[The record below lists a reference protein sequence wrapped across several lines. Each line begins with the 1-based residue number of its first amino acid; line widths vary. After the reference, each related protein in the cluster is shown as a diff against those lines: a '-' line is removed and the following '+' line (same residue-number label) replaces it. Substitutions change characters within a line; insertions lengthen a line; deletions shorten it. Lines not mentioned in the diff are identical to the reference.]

1 MAITTTLN
9 KTKILELLS
18 QNKLKELFTQH
29 LGWNNFNQ
37 TMPVQVEGITY
48 TLNGIVEKEGFAI
61 YELINSSSEPIK
73 YALRK
78 KISNKLAKIQLE
90 HLIVFTE
97 KNEQVW
103 QWIKRATKNSPAV
116 TRSEIYN
123 PATQSGEKL
132 YQKLEKLFF
141 GWDDYTITD
150 VTQRINDSLNKD
162 KVTKKFYEE
171 FRKNKDSFTKFI
183 EGMTETVDK
192 EWYSSLMLNRLMFIY
207 FIQKKG
213 FLNNDLNYMRNKL
226 NEIQEKKGNDK
237 FYSFYRKFLL
247 VLFHEGFARELD
259 KRSVETM
266 QIIGKIPYLNGG
278 LFDVH
283 ELERKY
289 SDIKIPDSAFEKIFD
304 FFDKYDWHLDDRPV
318 SDDKQINPDVI
329 GHIFEKYINQK
340 QMGAY
345 YTKEDITE
353 YISKNTIIPFL
364 FEEAKKKCEVAF
376 KENSYIWR
384 MLKDNPD
391 KYIYDAVRKG
401 CEKPLPE
408 YIEKG
413 IKDVS
418 QRTEW
423 NTPTLE
429 EYALPTEIWRET
441 VERRNRYFEV
451 KSKLENGEINSIN
464 DFITYNLDIR
474 QFVEDIIT
482 NAESP
487 DVVKAFYYTIAGHIG
502 EKSNEKE
509 IPAISILD
517 PTCGSGAFLFAG
529 LNILE
534 PLYDACID
542 KMYDFKHEKPDSYKE
557 FDSILADIEK
567 HPNREYFIYKSIIL
581 NNLYGV
587 DIMKEATEIA
597 KLRLFLKLA
606 SCAEVDYKKENFG
619 LEALPDIDFN
629 IRAGNSLVGFA
640 NYDEVKYAVEHNNL
654 TGQMNLLS
662 GNTMDIIDEK
672 AQKVA
677 LAYRRFKDTQ
687 LLSGTHD
694 ELVTA
699 KKDLQQRLDDLNSE
713 LNIYMAKKYVVDT
726 EKENAYKQWLSTHE
740 PFNWFVE
747 FYDVIH
753 NRSGFDV
760 IIGNPP
766 YVEYN
771 DKIKK
776 LYTIKNYSTEECGN
790 LHAFVTEKAYKV
802 GKSTGTIS
810 LIVPMAIVTTKRMN
824 EVRNIICN
832 SSSYCYFINLA
843 GDWHPGR
850 LFDGVRSQ
858 FCIFVSRQRF
868 NNNIPRKFYSTNYI
882 RWNNEERNALF
893 STKILFC
900 NNELSNNIDTYP
912 KFGSSMEQKISKK
925 IANQNSSLSSLFISG
940 TGKFSY
946 RNAGIAYYQIA
957 INFEQ
962 EFIINGKKDKSSTL
976 KQVICE
982 NQKIANTLV
991 CILNSNLFSWYYFC
1005 YSDCYHLTI
1014 SDLNRFRFLI
1024 NNKDDYSYICEELMK
1039 SINENSILKITNYK
1053 TKGQIKYQEFYPRK
1067 SKLIIDKIDKVLA
1080 KHYGFTDEE
1089 LDYIINYDIK
1099 YRMGDSLNGD
1109 KDEE

>member
-226 NEIQEKKGNDK
+226 NEIQDKKGNDK
-237 FYSFYRKFLL
+237 FYSFYREFLL

-259 KRSVETM
+259 KRSVEAM

-654 TGQMNLLS
+654 AGQMNLLS

-713 LNIYMAKKYVVDT
+713 LNIYMAKKYGIDT
-726 EKENAYKQWLSTHE
+726 ENENAYKQWLSTHE

-753 NRSGFDV
+753 NRGGFDV

-766 YVEYN
+766 YVEYSKVKN
-771 DKIKK
+771 T
-776 LYTIKNYSTEECGN
+776 YTVKNYQTEECNN
-790 LHAFVTEKAYKV
+790 LYALCYERVFN
-802 GKSTGTIS
+802 IS
-810 LIVPMAIVTTKRMN
+810 HSKTCTSMVLPNSSISATKMTPLQ
-824 EVRNIICN
+824 NIILSKGSAYISN
-832 SSSYCYFINLA
+832 FA
-843 GDWHPGR
+843 WRPAK
-850 LFDGVRSQ
+850 LFDGANMLIAIIITIPSNKKIYTTKYYRWYREFRDVL
-858 FCIFVSRQRF
+858 FDNIAFHNVSE
-868 NNNIPRKFYSTNYI
+868 NLLIEGSIPKLSSCKVNNICNKLLENTKAISGYFLPTSDYCFYYFRAVLYWFKVLDTIPIYI
-882 RWNNEERNALF
+882 IDGQNRQTGEMKPVYTSKDNRYIIIAF
-893 STKILFC
+893 
-900 NNELSNNIDTYP
+900 LS
-912 KFGSSMEQKISKK
+912 
-925 IANQNSSLSSLFISG
+925 SSLYFLYYVLYSSCQVVNSRD
-940 TGKFSY
+940 FSI
-946 RNAGIAYYQIA
+946 RFDIDKLSQTDREKLITLGQTLQQDYQR
-957 INFEQ
+957 
-962 EFIINGKKDKSSTL
+962 
-976 KQVICE
+976 
-982 NQKIANTLV
+982 
-991 CILNSNLFSWYYFC
+991 NSNIAQRHYSARGNNFVMEKQYF
-1005 YSDCYHLTI
+1005 
-1014 SDLNRFRFLI
+1014 
-1024 NNKDDYSYICEELMK
+1024 YIK
-1039 SINENSILKITNYK
+1039 
-1053 TKGQIKYQEFYPRK
+1053 R
-1067 SKLIIDKIDKVLA
+1067 SKLIIDEIDKVLA
-1080 KHYGFTDEE
+1080 KHYSFTNDEF
-1089 LDYIINYDIK
+1089 DYITNYDIK
-1099 YRMGDSLNGD
+1099 YRVGDSLNGD
-1109 KDEE
+1109 EDEE

>member
-1 MAITTTLN
+1 MATTITLD
-9 KTKILELLS
+9 KGRILELLS

-37 TMPVQVEGITY
+37 TMPVQVEGTTY

-61 YELINSSSEPIK
+61 YELINRGLEPIK
-73 YALRK
+73 YDLRK
-78 KISNKLAKIQLE
+78 KISNKLAKTQLE

-97 KNEQVW
+97 RNEQVW

-123 PATQSGEKL
+123 PAKQSGEKL

-141 GWDDYTITD
+141 GWEDYTITD

-171 FRKNKDSFTKFI
+171 FKKNKDNFSKFI
-183 EGMTETVDK
+183 EGMKETVDK

-213 FLNNDLNYMRNKL
+213 FLNNDLNYMRTKL

-259 KRSVETM
+259 KRSAETM

-289 SDIKIPDSAFEKIFD
+289 PDITIPDSAFEKIFD

-353 YISKNTIIPFL
+353 YISKNTIIPYL

-376 KENSYIWR
+376 KENSYIWQ

-391 KYIYDAVRKG
+391 KYIYEAVKKG
-401 CEKPLPE
+401 CDKDLPD
-408 YIEKG
+408 YISKG
-413 IKDVS
+413 IDNVS
-418 QRTEW
+418 QREEW

-482 NAESP
+482 NAESS
-487 DVVKAFYYTIAGHIG
+487 DVIKAFYYTIAGHIG
-502 EKSNEKE
+502 EKSNEKD
-509 IPAISILD
+509 IPAMSILD

-557 FDSILADIEK
+557 FDSILEDIEK

-581 NNLYGV
+581 NNLCGV

-606 SCAEVDYKKENFG
+606 SCAEVDYRKDNFG

-640 NYDEVKYAVEHNNL
+640 NYDEVKFAVEHNNL
-654 TGQMNLLS
+654 SGQMNLLS
-662 GNTMDIIDEK
+662 GNTMDIVDEN
-672 AQKVA
+672 AQKVS
-677 LAYRRFKDTQ
+677 LAYKRFKNTQ
-687 LLSGTHD
+687 IVCGTHE
-694 ELVTA
+694 ELISA
-699 KKDLQQRLDDLNSE
+699 KKDLQQRLDDLNTE
-713 LNIYMAKKYVVDT
+713 LNQYMAKKYGVDT
-726 EKENAYKQWLSTHE
+726 DKEEAYNKWLSTHE

-753 NRSGFDV
+753 NRGGFDV

-766 YVEYN
+766 YVIYSKK
-771 DKIKK
+771 DKVTKK
-776 LYTIKNYSTEECGN
+776 SISDIYKLINYSTMESDN
-790 LHAFVTEKAYKV
+790 LYVFTMER
-802 GKSTGTIS
+802 S
-810 LIVPMAIVTTKRMN
+810 LRLLNQNKRFGMIVPLSLLCANNMDSI
-824 EVRNIICN
+824 RNLLSDSLN
-832 SSSYCYFINLA
+832 TYYSSYEIRPA
-843 GDWHPGR
+843 K
-850 LFDGVRSQ
+850 LFDGVDQRLT
-858 FCIFVSRQRF
+858 IFIS
-868 NNNIPRKFYSTNYI
+868 YSSNDSKIY
-882 RWNNEERNALF
+882 
-893 STKILFC
+893 STKINRWASEHRENLFKLLKYTDTVNDNRIWRFDNSLDSNIYYKLRKHSPIRKYLAPSKYYLHYRSAGLRYWIIFL
-900 NNELSNNIDTYP
+900 NNGFGTDSASNKYKT
-912 KFGSSMEQKISKK
+912 
-925 IANQNSSLSSLFISG
+925 FISEKVA
-940 TGKFSY
+940 KFFM
-946 RNAGIAYYQIA
+946 A
-957 INFEQ
+957 
-962 EFIINGKKDKSSTL
+962 
-976 KQVICE
+976 V
-982 NQKIANTLV
+982 
-991 CILNSNLFSWYYFC
+991 LNSNIYWWF
-1005 YSDCYHLTI
+1005 YSVNFDMFNLTDSNI
-1014 SDLNRFRFLI
+1014 FDFMCNYDESLDLTQLASALEDDLN
-1024 NNKDDYSYICEELMK
+1024 NNKQRLVTNKK
-1039 SINENSILKITNYK
+1039 SGDINESYAFQKK
-1053 TKGQIKYQEFYPRK
+1053 K
-1067 SKLIIDKIDKVLA
+1067 SKPIIDEIDKVLA

-1099 YRMGDSLNGD
+1099 YRMGDALNGGE
-1109 KDEE
+1109 DEE

>member
-1 MAITTTLN
+1 MATTTTLN

-78 KISNKLAKIQLE
+78 KISDKLAKIQLE

-226 NEIQEKKGNDK
+226 NEIQDKKGNDK
-237 FYSFYRKFLL
+237 FYSFYREFLL

-542 KMYDFKHEKPDSYKE
+542 KMYDFKHEKPDAYKE

-567 HPNREYFIYKSIIL
+567 HANREYFIYNSIIL

-640 NYDEVKYAVEHNNL
+640 NYDEVKDAVNFSDL
-654 TGQMNLLS
+654 TGQRSLIFDDPMPK
-662 GNTMDIIDEK
+662 IDEK

-677 LAYRRFKDTQ
+677 LAHRRFKDTQ

-699 KKDLQQRLDDLNSE
+699 KKDLQQRLDELNSE

-726 EKENAYKQWLSTHE
+726 EKEDDYKQWLSTHE

-753 NRSGFDV
+753 NRGGFDV

-766 YVEYN
+766 YVEYS
-771 DKIKK
+771 KVKEM
-776 LYTIKNYSTEECGN
+776 YTILDYKTSDCGN
-790 LHAFVTEKAYKV
+790 LYAFVLEKSLKINNVNSY
-802 GKSTGTIS
+802 TS
-810 LIVPMAIVTTKRMN
+810 LILPLSLLSTPRMKKATELIKQYGIYSSFYSGDSN
-824 EVRNIICN
+824 PSTLFSGVKCQLSIIILSKN
-832 SSSYCYFINLA
+832 FKKS
-843 GDWHPGR
+843 
-850 LFDGVRSQ
+850 
-858 FCIFVSRQRF
+858 
-868 NNNIPRKFYSTNYI
+868 YSTNYV
-882 RWNNEERNALF
+882 RWFEDYRSVLF
-893 STKILFC
+893 
-900 NNELSNNIDTYP
+900 NNIRYT
-912 KFGSSMEQKISKK
+912 
-925 IANQNSSLSSLFISG
+925 SSLWTTEYFKIGRNIEASIMQKMLTDKKNLLSYFIQNG
-940 TGKFSY
+940 EHKFYY
-946 RNAGIAYYQIA
+946 RNASGSYYRMFYTKPPQI
-957 INFEQ
+957 
-962 EFIINGKKDKSSTL
+962 IINGKINTSSTL
-976 KQVICE
+976 KQVYCCVDENLIVAIC
-982 NQKIANTLV
+982 
-991 CILNSNLFSWYYFC
+991 SSSLFHWYWT
-1005 YSDCYHLTI
+1005 TI
-1014 SDLNRFRFLI
+1014 SDNYHITKKEFSNFYFDYNAKEELNYHLQKL
-1024 NNKDDYSYICEELMK
+1024 NKQLMDDYKKNSTYREEIQTNINQLRKVEIYYPRLSK
-1039 SINENSILKITNYK
+1039 SIIDE
-1053 TKGQIKYQEFYPRK
+1053 
-1067 SKLIIDKIDKVLA
+1067 IDKILA
-1080 KHYGFTDEE
+1080 KHYGFSDEE

>member
-1 MAITTTLN
+1 MATTVTLN
-9 KTKILELLS
+9 KNRILELLS

-37 TMPVQVEGITY
+37 TMPVQVEGTIY
-48 TLNGIVEKEGFAI
+48 TLNGVVEKEGFAI
-61 YELINSSSEPIK
+61 YEYINDSTEPIK
-73 YALRK
+73 YDLRK
-78 KISNKLAKIQLE
+78 KISNKLAKTQLE

-103 QWIKRATKNSPAV
+103 QWIKRATKNSLAV

-141 GWDDYTITD
+141 GWEDYTITD

-171 FRKNKDSFTKFI
+171 FKKNKDNFSKFI
-183 EGMTETVDK
+183 EGIKETVDK

-226 NEIQEKKGNDK
+226 NEIQEKRGDNK
-237 FYSFYRKFLL
+237 FYSFYREFLL
-247 VLFHEGFARELD
+247 VLFHEGFARELN
-259 KRSVETM
+259 KRSVQTV

-289 SDIKIPDSAFEKIFD
+289 PEITIPDSAFEKIFD

-353 YISKNTIIPFL
+353 YISKNTIIPYL

-376 KENSYIWR
+376 KENSYIWQ

-391 KYIYDAVRKG
+391 KYIYEAVKKG
-401 CEKPLPE
+401 CDKDLPD
-408 YIEKG
+408 YISKG
-413 IKDVS
+413 IDNVS
-418 QRTEW
+418 QREEW

-429 EYALPTEIWRET
+429 EFALPTEIWRET

-451 KSKLENGEINSIN
+451 KSKLENGGISSIN

-474 QFVEDIIT
+474 QFVEDIIA
-482 NAESP
+482 NAESS

-502 EKSNEKE
+502 EKSNEKD
-509 IPAISILD
+509 IPAMSILD

-557 FDSILADIEK
+557 FDSILEDIEK

-606 SCAEVDYKKENFG
+606 SCAEVDYRKENFG

-640 NYDEVKYAVEHNNL
+640 NYEEIKFAVEHNSL
-654 TGQMNLLS
+654 SGQMNLLS
-662 GNTMDIIDEK
+662 GNTMGIIDEN
-672 AQKVA
+672 AQKVS
-677 LAYRRFKDTQ
+677 LAYKRFKNTQ
-687 LLSGTHD
+687 IISGSHD
-694 ELVTA
+694 EILSA
-699 KKDLQQRLDDLNSE
+699 KKDLQQRLDDLNTE
-713 LNIYMAKKYVVDT
+713 LNQYMAKKYGIDT
-726 EKENAYKQWLSTHE
+726 DKEEQYNQWLSTHE

-753 NRSGFDV
+753 NRGGFDV

-766 YVEYN
+766 YVEYTKVKN
-771 DKIKK
+771 T
-776 LYTIKNYSTEECGN
+776 YTVKNYQTEECAN
-790 LHAFVTEKAYKV
+790 LYPFCIEQSIKLLHRNALIGMIIPISAFANQSMVTFQNYIKQYNKIWLSNFHQRPA
-802 GKSTGTIS
+802 
-810 LIVPMAIVTTKRMN
+810 A
-824 EVRNIICN
+824 
-832 SSSYCYFINLA
+832 
-843 GDWHPGR
+843 
-850 LFDGVRSQ
+850 LFDGVLQRLS
-858 FCIFVSRQRF
+858 IFITYNNKDSGQKTYTTGITRWYSEYRESLFTNMKYCCF
-868 NNNIPRKFYSTNYI
+868 NQNIQPHYI
-882 RWNNEERNALF
+882 
-893 STKILFC
+893 KIETTIEK
-900 NNELSNNIDTYP
+900 ELSNKFYAHNQISNYIDRN
-912 KFGSSMEQKISKK
+912 KNNNHISYRT
-925 IANQNSSLSSLFISG
+925 AGGGYWVTFLNSLFETQSLSNKIKCFREQYNA
-940 TGKFSY
+940 KVFS
-946 RNAGIAYYQIA
+946 A
-957 INFEQ
+957 
-962 EFIINGKKDKSSTL
+962 
-976 KQVICE
+976 
-982 NQKIANTLV
+982 
-991 CILNSNLFSWYYFC
+991 ILNSNLFWWYYSTN
-1005 YSDCYHLTI
+1005 Y
-1014 SDLNRFRFLI
+1014 DLFNFKDYMIFSFRF
-1024 NNKDDYSYICEELMK
+1024 NYPNKDIEKELITL
-1039 SINENSILKITNYK
+1039 SDDLENNLLNNAIRYTINSKTRGANITINYNK
-1053 TKGQIKYQEFYPRK
+1053 PK
-1067 SKLIIDKIDKVLA
+1067 SKYIMDKIDTILA

-1099 YRMGDSLNGD
+1099 YRMGDSLNGGNN
-1109 KDEE
+1109 EE

>member
-1 MAITTTLN
+1 MATTVTLN
-9 KTKILELLS
+9 KNRILELLS

-37 TMPVQVEGITY
+37 TMPVQVEGTTY
-48 TLNGIVEKEGFAI
+48 TLNGIVQKEGFAI
-61 YELINSSSEPIK
+61 FECVNNSSEPIK
-73 YALRK
+73 YDLRK
-78 KISNKLAKIQLE
+78 KISNKLAKTQLE

-97 KNEQVW
+97 RHEQVW

-141 GWDDYTITD
+141 GWEDYTITD

-171 FRKNKDSFTKFI
+171 FKKNKDSFSKFI
-183 EGMTETVDK
+183 EGMKETVDK

-226 NEIQEKKGNDK
+226 NEIQEKRGDNK
-237 FYSFYRKFLL
+237 FYSFYREFLL

-259 KRSVETM
+259 KRSAQTM

-289 SDIKIPDSAFEKIFD
+289 PDITIPDSAFEKIFD

-353 YISKNTIIPFL
+353 YISKNTIIPYL

-376 KENSYIWR
+376 KENSYIWQ

-391 KYIYDAVRKG
+391 KYIYEAVKKG
-401 CEKPLPE
+401 CDKDLPD
-408 YIEKG
+408 YISKG
-413 IKDVS
+413 IDNVS
-418 QRTEW
+418 QREEW

-429 EYALPTEIWRET
+429 EFALPTEIWRET
-441 VERRNRYFEV
+441 VERRNRYLEV
-451 KSKLENGEINSIN
+451 KSKLENGEIKSIN

-482 NAESP
+482 NAESS

-502 EKSNEKE
+502 EKSNEKD
-509 IPAISILD
+509 IPAMSILD

-557 FDSILADIEK
+557 FDSILEDIEK

-606 SCAEVDYKKENFG
+606 SCAEVDYRKENFG

-640 NYDEVKYAVEHNNL
+640 NYEEVKNAVMFNNL
-654 TGQMNLLS
+654 TGQVNLLQ
-662 GNTMDIIDEK
+662 GNTMDIIDDN
-672 AQKVA
+672 AQKVS
-677 LAYRRFKDTQ
+677 LAYKRFKNTQ
-687 LLSGTHD
+687 IVSGTHE
-694 ELVTA
+694 ELISA
-699 KKDLQQRLDDLNSE
+699 KKDLQQRLDDLNTE
-713 LNIYMAKKYVVDT
+713 LNQYMAKKYGVDT
-726 EKENAYKQWLSTHE
+726 NNEEAYPKWLSTHE

-753 NRSGFDV
+753 NRGGFDV

-766 YVEYN
+766 YVN
-771 DKIKK
+771 TTKIDYK
-776 LYTIKNYSTEECGN
+776 LSSYEGIECGD
-790 LHAFVTEKAYKV
+790 LYGITLERCYKLFNNGRLGV
-802 GKSTGTIS
+802 
-810 LIVPMAIVTTKRMN
+810 IVPLSLNSTNSMLPIRDIIYN
-824 EVRNIICN
+824 NSNNIWN
-832 SSSYCYFINLA
+832 SYYSASDQPA
-843 GDWHPGR
+843 S
-850 LFDGVRSQ
+850 LFSGVRHRLLILLTDKQSSTTDKQ
-858 FCIFVSRQRF
+858 VYNTRF
-868 NNNIPRKFYSTNYI
+868 IKWFSA
-882 RWNNEERNALF
+882 EREQLF
-893 STKILFC
+893 TTKILYISSDKDDYRYAKISNSKDMSILNKM
-900 NNELSNNIDTYP
+900 NNTNSTLSKFMLPSGVELYYHNAPVHWHKVYNFIPNYMVGGQKSRSTHLKSIYVENKELSNVV
-912 KFGSSMEQKISKK
+912 IS
-925 IANQNSSLSSLFISG
+925 ILNSSLFYYYNWLYTNCRDLSVNAIKLFPVSLNNISQDNISA
-940 TGKFSY
+940 FSELTSKLMADY
-946 RNAGIAYYQIA
+946 
-957 INFEQ
+957 
-962 EFIINGKKDKSSTL
+962 K
-976 KQVICE
+976 
-982 NQKIANTLV
+982 
-991 CILNSNLFSWYYFC
+991 LNSTVYRRVANGV
-1005 YSDCYHLTI
+1005 
-1014 SDLNRFRFLI
+1014 
-1024 NNKDDYSYICEELMK
+1024 E
-1039 SINENSILKITNYK
+1039 
-1053 TKGQIKYQEFYPRK
+1053 TKFDSFYPYK
-1067 SKLIIDKIDKVLA
+1067 SKHIIDEIDNVLA

-1109 KDEE
+1109 DDE

>member
-1 MAITTTLN
+1 MATTTCLN

-103 QWIKRATKNSPAV
+103 QWIKRATKSSPAV

-226 NEIQEKKGNDK
+226 NEIQDKKGNDK
-237 FYSFYRKFLL
+237 FYSFYREFLL

-278 LFDVH
+278 LFDLH

-441 VERRNRYFEV
+441 VERRNRYFEA

-509 IPAISILD
+509 IPAMSILD

-542 KMYDFKHEKPDSYKE
+542 KMYDFKHEKPDLYKE

-694 ELVTA
+694 ELVKT
-699 KKDLQQRLDDLNSE
+699 KKYLQQRLDDLNSE
-713 LNIYMAKKYVVDT
+713 LNIYMAKKYGIDT
-726 EKENAYKQWLSTHE
+726 ENENAYKQWLSTHE

-753 NRSGFDV
+753 NRGGFDV

-776 LYTIKNYSTEECGN
+776 IYTIQGFKTEECGN
-790 LHAFVTEKAYKV
+790 LYAYCMEIACKLLNTNSNFGMIIPVSLGSTPRMEPLRKV
-802 GKSTGTIS
+802 IAATNG
-810 LIVPMAIVTTKRMN
+810 AI
-824 EVRNIICN
+824 
-832 SSSYCYFINLA
+832 Y
-843 GDWHPGR
+843 
-850 LFDGVRSQ
+850 
-858 FCIFVSRQRF
+858 
-868 NNNIPRKFYSTNYI
+868 YSNYAD
-882 RWNNEERNALF
+882 RPSCLF
-893 STKILFC
+893 SGVHQIL
-900 NNELSNNIDTYP
+900 SI
-912 KFGSSMEQKISKK
+912 
-925 IANQNSSLSSLFISG
+925 
-940 TGKFSY
+940 
-946 RNAGIAYYQIA
+946 
-957 INFEQ
+957 
-962 EFIINGKKDKSSTL
+962 
-976 KQVICE
+976 
-982 NQKIANTLV
+982 
-991 CILNSNLFSWYYFC
+991 CILNKNNSNTLFSSGFKHWVKNERGIVFKTLSYVSSSSCIQDGLWGKFGNETAIGIYSKIKNDKQNLMSYFRNKGK
-1005 YSDCYHLTI
+1005 LVTI
-1014 SDLNRFRFLI
+1014 SGGTGGYWLRAFDEAQSS
-1024 NNKDDYSYICEELMK
+1024 NKYKNKYVDDKRLQKCICGYFNSTIFYFVWRMFSNCRDFTDSSVKKIFIDFNEVLSCELVDK
-1039 SINENSILKITNYK
+1039 SIKHLIALKATNEIREGKMTYEQYRPSKV
-1053 TKGQIKYQEFYPRK
+1053 K
-1067 SKLIIDKIDKVLA
+1067 SELDEIDKVLA

>member
-1 MAITTTLN
+1 MTTTTTLN
-9 KTKILELLS
+9 KGRILELLS

-37 TMPVQVEGITY
+37 STPVQVDGTTY

-61 YELINSSSEPIK
+61 YELINRGSEPIK
-73 YALRK
+73 YDLRK
-78 KISNKLAKIQLE
+78 KISNKLAKTQLE

-97 KNEQVW
+97 RNEQVW

-141 GWDDYTITD
+141 GWEDYTITD
-150 VTQRINDSLNKD
+150 VTSRVNDTLNKD

-171 FRKNKDSFTKFI
+171 FKKNKDNFSNFI
-183 EGMTETVDK
+183 EGMQEKVDK

-213 FLNNDLNYMRNKL
+213 FLNNDLNYMRTKL
-226 NEIQEKKGNDK
+226 NEIQKKKGNDK
-237 FYSFYRKFLL
+237 FYSFYREFLL
-247 VLFHEGFARELD
+247 VLFHEGFAMELD
-259 KRSVETM
+259 KRSAETM

-289 SDIKIPDSAFEKIFD
+289 SDISIPDSAFEKIFD

-353 YISKNTIIPFL
+353 YISKNTIIPYL

-376 KENSYIWR
+376 KENSYIWQ
-384 MLKDNPD
+384 MLKDNPN
-391 KYIYDAVRKG
+391 KYIYIAVMKG
-401 CEKPLPE
+401 CDKDLPE
-408 YIEKG
+408 YIAKG
-413 IKDVS
+413 VNNVS
-418 QRTEW
+418 QRGEW

-451 KSKLENGEINSIN
+451 KYKLENGKINSIN

-482 NAESP
+482 NAESS

-502 EKSNEKE
+502 KKSNEKD
-509 IPAISILD
+509 IPSMSILD

-534 PLYDACID
+534 PLYDACIE
-542 KMYDFKHEKPDSYKE
+542 KMYDFKHEKPDLYKE
-557 FDSILADIEK
+557 FDSILEDIEK

-640 NYDEVKYAVEHNNL
+640 NYNEVEDVVKYSNVGEQRQCSLIFDDPMPKIN
-654 TGQMNLLS
+654 
-662 GNTMDIIDEK
+662 EK
-672 AQKVA
+672 AQIVA
-677 LAYRRFKDTQ
+677 LAYKRFKKTQ
-687 LLSGTHD
+687 IISGIHE
-694 ELVTA
+694 ELISA
-699 KKDLQQRLDDLNSE
+699 KKNLQQRLNDLNAE
-713 LNIYMAKKYVVDT
+713 LNQYMAKKYSIDT
-726 EKENAYKQWLSTHE
+726 DNEEEYYQWLSTHE

-753 NRSGFDV
+753 NRGGFDV

-766 YVEYN
+766 YVIYTKK
-771 DKIKK
+771 DKITKK
-776 LYTIKNYSTEECGN
+776 SISNTYKLINYSTIEADN
-790 LHAFVTEKAYKV
+790 LYVY
-802 GKSTGTIS
+802 TIERS
-810 LIVPMAIVTTKRMN
+810 LHLLNHKKRFGMIVPLSLQCANNMN
-824 EVRNIICN
+824 SIRDLLSDNLN
-832 SSSYCYFINLA
+832 TYYSSYEIRPA
-843 GDWHPGR
+843 K
-850 LFDGVRSQ
+850 LFDGVDQRLT
-858 FCIFVSRQRF
+858 IFISHSS
-868 NNNIPRKFYSTNYI
+868 NKSKIY
-882 RWNNEERNALF
+882 
-893 STKILFC
+893 STKIKRWVSEHRENLFKLLKYTETV
-900 NNELSNNIDTYP
+900 NNNNRVWRFDNPIDLDIYNKIQKHSQIRKYLAPSNHSLHYRSAGLRYWIIFLNNG
-912 KFGSSMEQKISKK
+912 FGTDSASNKYKT
-925 IANQNSSLSSLFISG
+925 FISEN
-940 TGKFSY
+940 TAKFFM
-946 RNAGIAYYQIA
+946 A
-957 INFEQ
+957 
-962 EFIINGKKDKSSTL
+962 
-976 KQVICE
+976 V
-982 NQKIANTLV
+982 
-991 CILNSNLFSWYYFC
+991 LNSNIYWWF
-1005 YSDCYHLTI
+1005 YSVNFDMFNLTDSNI
-1014 SDLNRFRFLI
+1014 FDFLCDYDESLNLTLLATKLEEDLN
-1024 NNKDDYSYICEELMK
+1024 NNKQRL
-1039 SINENSILKITNYK
+1039 ITNKRSGEISESYAFQK
-1053 TKGQIKYQEFYPRK
+1053 KK
-1067 SKLIIDKIDKVLA
+1067 SKPIIDEIDKALA
-1080 KHYGFTDEE
+1080 KHYDFTDEE

-1099 YRMGDSLNGD
+1099 YRMGNFLNGGD
-1109 KDEE
+1109 NDEG

>member
-1 MAITTTLN
+1 MATTTTLN

-73 YALRK
+73 YVLRK

-226 NEIQEKKGNDK
+226 NEIQDKKGNDK
-237 FYSFYRKFLL
+237 FYSFYREFLL

-542 KMYDFKHEKPDSYKE
+542 KMYDFKYEKPDSYKE

-606 SCAEVDYKKENFG
+606 SCADVDYKKENFG

-654 TGQMNLLS
+654 AGQMNLLS

-753 NRSGFDV
+753 NRGGFDV

-766 YVEYN
+766 YVAIK
-771 DKIKK
+771 KIKYLKIDK
-776 LYTIKNYSTEECGN
+776 LFKCSDLYAYVVNRSYKLLHQNSKLGFIIMHNIAFSRYFKDLRNLLKDSGNTYFSFFSRIPSGLFSGDVRVRNCIFIYTPTKEITQSYTTKLHRWNSDYRSCLFNNIKYSQFKFKDNIPMYPSVQLSRFYEKQLAPN
-790 LHAFVTEKAYKV
+790 LIENKV
-802 GKSTGTIS
+802 GKILYYKKTAYNWLSIS
-810 LIVPMAIVTTKRMN
+810 
-824 EVRNIICN
+824 NIKPP
-832 SSSYCYFINLA
+832 CYN
-843 GDWHPGR
+843 
-850 LFDGVRSQ
+850 Q
-858 FCIFVSRQRF
+858 
-868 NNNIPRKFYSTNYI
+868 
-882 RWNNEERNALF
+882 NNE
-893 STKILFC
+893 
-900 NNELSNNIDTYP
+900 P
-912 KFGSSMEQKISKK
+912 VEQTQLAS
-925 IANQNSSLSSLFISG
+925 
-940 TGKFSY
+940 
-946 RNAGIAYYQIA
+946 
-957 INFEQ
+957 
-962 EFIINGKKDKSSTL
+962 
-976 KQVICE
+976 
-982 NQKIANTLV
+982 
-991 CILNSNLFSWYYFC
+991 
-1005 YSDCYHLTI
+1005 
-1014 SDLNRFRFLI
+1014 
-1024 NNKDDYSYICEELMK
+1024 
-1039 SINENSILKITNYK
+1039 
-1053 TKGQIKYQEFYPRK
+1053 
-1067 SKLIIDKIDKVLA
+1067 LIIDKDL
-1080 KHYGFTDEE
+1080 Y
-1089 LDYIINYDIK
+1089 K
-1099 YRMGDSLNGD
+1099 YYLLLLNGKLFFSKWLIFGDDFHLTKDDLLSFHFNFQDILPDD
-1109 KDEE
+1109 KTRLNKLYEEFVNKIGETVQFKLNAGINIGTFNTASLWDITEQSDKIFLKYLTDNVSEIYENINNHIYSTVKLNANDTETEEENNNE

>member
-1 MAITTTLN
+1 MATTVTLN
-9 KTKILELLS
+9 KNRILELLS

-37 TMPVQVEGITY
+37 TMPVQVEGIIY
-48 TLNGIVEKEGFAI
+48 TLNGVVEKEGFAI
-61 YELINSSSEPIK
+61 YEYVNNSTEPIK
-73 YALRK
+73 YDLRK
-78 KISNKLAKIQLE
+78 KISNKLAKTQLE

-141 GWDDYTITD
+141 GWEDYTITD

-171 FRKNKDSFTKFI
+171 FKKNKDNFSKFI
-183 EGMTETVDK
+183 EGIKETVDK

-226 NEIQEKKGNDK
+226 NEIQEKRGDNK

-247 VLFHEGFARELD
+247 VLFHEGFARELN
-259 KRSVETM
+259 KRSVQTV

-289 SDIKIPDSAFEKIFD
+289 PEITIPDSAFEKIFD

-353 YISKNTIIPFL
+353 YISKNTIIPYL

-376 KENSYIWR
+376 KENSYIWQ

-391 KYIYDAVRKG
+391 KYIYEAVKKG
-401 CEKPLPE
+401 CDKDLPD
-408 YIEKG
+408 YISKG
-413 IKDVS
+413 IDNVS
-418 QRTEW
+418 QREEW

-429 EYALPTEIWRET
+429 EFALPTEIWRET

-451 KSKLENGEINSIN
+451 KSKLENGGISSIN

-474 QFVEDIIT
+474 QFVEDIIA
-482 NAESP
+482 NAESS

-502 EKSNEKE
+502 KKSNEKD
-509 IPAISILD
+509 IPAMSILD

-557 FDSILADIEK
+557 FDSILEDIEK

-606 SCAEVDYKKENFG
+606 SCAEVNYRKENFG

-640 NYDEVKYAVEHNNL
+640 NYEEIKFAVEHNSL
-654 TGQMNLLS
+654 SGQMNLLS
-662 GNTMDIIDEK
+662 GNTMGIIDEN
-672 AQKVA
+672 AQKVS
-677 LAYRRFKDTQ
+677 LAYKRFKNTQ
-687 LLSGTHD
+687 IISGSHD
-694 ELVTA
+694 EILSA
-699 KKDLQQRLDDLNSE
+699 KKDLQQRLDDLNTE
-713 LNIYMAKKYVVDT
+713 LNQYMAKKYGIDT
-726 EKENAYKQWLSTHE
+726 DKEEQYKQWLSTHE

-753 NRSGFDV
+753 NRGGFDV

-766 YVEYN
+766 YVEYTKVKN
-771 DKIKK
+771 I
-776 LYTIKNYSTEECGN
+776 YTIINYKTEECGN
-790 LHAFVTEKAYKV
+790 LYAFVLENSLKISHQNSYTSMILPLSLLSTPRMKKAKD
-802 GKSTGTIS
+802 
-810 LIVPMAIVTTKRMN
+810 IVKNYGVYG
-824 EVRNIICN
+824 
-832 SSSYCYFINLA
+832 SFYA
-843 GDWHPGR
+843 GDSNPST
-850 LFDGVRSQ
+850 LFSGVKSQ
-858 FCIFVSRQRF
+858 LSIIILSKNFKKSF
-868 NNNIPRKFYSTNYI
+868 STNYV
-882 RWNNEERNALF
+882 RWFDDYRNVLF
-893 STKILFC
+893 
-900 NNELSNNIDTYP
+900 NNIAYTETSFDSEYF
-912 KFGSSMEQKISKK
+912 KIGHSIEFNILQKIVSDKK
-925 IANQNSSLSSLFISG
+925 NLLSYFIPNG
-940 TGKFSY
+940 GHKFYY
-946 RNAGIAYYQIA
+946 RNASGSYYRMFYTTPPQI
-957 INFEQ
+957 IV
-962 EFIINGKKDKSSTL
+962 NGVNQIST
-976 KQVICE
+976 
-982 NQKIANTLV
+982 TLRPT
-991 CILNSNLFSWYYFC
+991 FC
-1005 YSDCYHLTI
+1005 
-1014 SDLNRFRFLI
+1014 
-1024 NNKDDYSYICEELMK
+1024 
-1039 SINENSILKITNYK
+1039 SINENLVVALCSSSLFHWYWTTISDNYHITKKEFSNFYFSYNPDESINKHLIELNEQLMSDYK
-1053 TKGQIKYQEFYPRK
+1053 KNSTFREEIKTSTQQLRKVEIYYPRLSK
-1067 SKLIIDKIDKVLA
+1067 SIINEIDKVLA

-1109 KDEE
+1109 NNEE

>member
-1 MAITTTLN
+1 M
-9 KTKILELLS
+9 
-18 QNKLKELFTQH
+18 Q
-29 LGWNNFNQ
+29 
-37 TMPVQVEGITY
+37 
-48 TLNGIVEKEGFAI
+48 EK
-61 YELINSSSEPIK
+61 
-73 YALRK
+73 
-78 KISNKLAKIQLE
+78 
-90 HLIVFTE
+90 
-97 KNEQVW
+97 
-103 QWIKRATKNSPAV
+103 
-116 TRSEIYN
+116 
-123 PATQSGEKL
+123 
-132 YQKLEKLFF
+132 
-141 GWDDYTITD
+141 
-150 VTQRINDSLNKD
+150 
-162 KVTKKFYEE
+162 
-171 FRKNKDSFTKFI
+171 
-183 EGMTETVDK
+183 VDK

-213 FLNNDLNYMRNKL
+213 FLNNDKNYMRNKL
-226 NEIQEKKGNDK
+226 NEIQEKRGDNK
-237 FYSFYRKFLL
+237 FYSFYREFLL
-247 VLFHEGFARELD
+247 VLFHEGFAMELD
-259 KRSVETM
+259 KRSAETM

-289 SDIKIPDSAFEKIFD
+289 TDITIPDSAFETIFT

-353 YISKNTIIPFL
+353 YISKNTIIPYL

-376 KENSYIWR
+376 KENSYIWK
-384 MLKDNPD
+384 MLRDNPD
-391 KYIYDAVRKG
+391 KYIYDAVKKG
-401 CEKPLPE
+401 CDKELPN
-408 YIEKG
+408 YIAKG
-413 IKDVS
+413 VNNVS
-418 QRTEW
+418 QREKW
-423 NTPTLE
+423 NKPTLE

-451 KSKLENGEINSIN
+451 KSKLANGEINSVN

-482 NAESP
+482 NAESS

-509 IPAISILD
+509 MPAMSILD

-606 SCAEVDYKKENFG
+606 SCAEVDYRKDNFG

-640 NYDEVKYAVEHNNL
+640 NYDEVKFAVEHNSL
-654 TGQMNLLS
+654 SGQMNLLS
-662 GNTMDIIDEK
+662 GNAMVIIDEN
-672 AQKVA
+672 AQKVS
-677 LAYRRFKDTQ
+677 LAYKRFKNTQ
-687 LLSGTHD
+687 IVSGTHE
-694 ELVTA
+694 ELISA
-699 KKDLQQRLDDLNSE
+699 KKDLQQRLNELNSE
-713 LNIYMAKKYVVDT
+713 LNQYMAKKYGIDVKNQPKD
-726 EKENAYKQWLSTHE
+726 YKNWLLTHE
-740 PFNWFVE
+740 PFNWYVE

-753 NRSGFDV
+753 NRGGFDV

-776 LYTIKNYSTEECGN
+776 FYTIKNYTTEECGN
-790 LHAFVTEKAYKV
+790 LHAFVIERAYKV
-802 GKSTGTIS
+802 SKSCGNIS
-810 LIVPMAIVTTKRMN
+810 LIVPMSIVTTKRMN
-824 EVRNIICN
+824 EVRNTIYNN
-832 SSSYCYFINLA
+832 SEYGYFVNLA

-850 LFDGVRSQ
+850 LFEGVRSQ
-858 FCIFVSRQRF
+858 FCIFVVKLNI
-868 NNNIPRKFYSTNYI
+868 NNNTEQQFFSTNYI
-882 RWNNEERNALF
+882 RWNNEERNTLF
-893 STKILFC
+893 LTKIRFC
-900 NNELSNNIDTYP
+900 KNSLSSNIDTYP
-912 KFGSSMEQKISKK
+912 KLGTEIELRILNK
-925 IANQNSSLSSLFISG
+925 IAQQNSVLSSLFMPG
-940 TGKFSY
+940 MGKFYY

-976 KQVICE
+976 KQIVCE
-982 NQKIANTLV
+982 NQEVADTLV
-991 CILNSNLFSWYYFC
+991 CILNSNLFSWFYFC
-1005 YSDCYHLTI
+1005 YSDCYHLTVSDI
-1014 SDLNRFRFLI
+1014 SRFQFLI
-1024 NNKDDYSYICEELMK
+1024 NNNDNYSDLCEELMN
-1039 SINENSILKITNYK
+1039 SINENSILKVTNYK
-1053 TKGQIKYQEFYPRK
+1053 TRGQIKYQEFYPRK
-1067 SKLIIDKIDKVLA
+1067 SKSFIDKIDVLLS
-1080 KHYGFTDEE
+1080 KHYSLTEEE
-1089 LDYIINYDIK
+1089 LDYITNYDIK
-1099 YRMGDSLNGD
+1099 YRVGDTINGGE
-1109 KDEE
+1109 DEE

>member
-1 MAITTTLN
+1 MATTVTLN
-9 KTKILELLS
+9 KNRILELLS

-37 TMPVQVEGITY
+37 TMPVQVEGTIY
-48 TLNGIVEKEGFAI
+48 TLNGVVEKEGFAI
-61 YELINSSSEPIK
+61 YEYVNDSPEPIK
-73 YALRK
+73 YDLRK
-78 KISNKLAKIQLE
+78 KISNKLAKTQLE

-141 GWDDYTITD
+141 GWEDYTITD

-171 FRKNKDSFTKFI
+171 FKKNKDNFSKFI
-183 EGMTETVDK
+183 EGIKETVDK

-226 NEIQEKKGNDK
+226 NEIQEKRGDNK
-237 FYSFYRKFLL
+237 FYSFYREFLL
-247 VLFHEGFARELD
+247 VLFHEGFARELN
-259 KRSVETM
+259 KRSVQTI

-289 SDIKIPDSAFEKIFD
+289 TDITIPDSAFEKIFD

-353 YISKNTIIPFL
+353 YISKNTIIPYL

-376 KENSYIWR
+376 KENSYIWQ

-391 KYIYDAVRKG
+391 KYIYEAVKKG
-401 CEKPLPE
+401 CDKDLPD
-408 YIEKG
+408 YISNG
-413 IKDVS
+413 IDDVS
-418 QRTEW
+418 ERDKW

-429 EYALPTEIWRET
+429 EFALPTEIWRET
-441 VERRNRYFEV
+441 VERRNRYFDV
-451 KSKLENGEINSIN
+451 KSKLENGEIKSIN

-482 NAESP
+482 NAESS

-502 EKSNEKE
+502 KKSNEKE
-509 IPAISILD
+509 IPAMSILD

-542 KMYDFKHEKPDSYKE
+542 KMYDFKHEEPDSYKE
-557 FDSILADIEK
+557 FDSILEDIEK

-606 SCAEVDYKKENFG
+606 SCAEVDYRKENFG

-640 NYDEVKYAVEHNNL
+640 NYEELKFAVEHNSL
-654 TGQMNLLS
+654 SGQMNLLS
-662 GNTMDIIDEK
+662 GNTMDIIDEN
-672 AQKVA
+672 AQKVS
-677 LAYRRFKDTQ
+677 LAYKRFKNTQ
-687 LLSGTHD
+687 IVSGSHEEILS
-694 ELVTA
+694 A
-699 KKDLQQRLDDLNSE
+699 KKDLQQRLDDLNTE
-713 LNIYMAKKYVVDT
+713 LNQYMAKKYGIDT
-726 EKENAYKQWLSTHE
+726 DKEEQYKQWLSSHE

-753 NRSGFDV
+753 NRGGFDI

-766 YVEYN
+766 YVAIKKIKYLKIDVLFKCSDLYAYVVKRCVELLNKKSKLGFIIMHNIAFSRSFKDLRNLLQKTGNTYFSFFSRIPSGLFSGDVRVRNCILLYTPSTEIKQSYTTKLHRWNSDYRNYLFSNITYSRFNFNDTIPMYPSNLLSAFYN
-771 DKIKK
+771 MQKTPNLTESRIGKELYYKKTAYNWLSVSNIKPPCYDKNNNLIEQTQLASLIIDREVYPYYLLLLNGKLFFSKWLIFGDDFHLTKDDLLSFNIDFKNISKEDKELLNELYNEFTDKIEATTQFK
-776 LYTIKNYSTEECGN
+776 L
-790 LHAFVTEKAYKV
+790 
-802 GKSTGTIS
+802 
-810 LIVPMAIVTTKRMN
+810 
-824 EVRNIICN
+824 
-832 SSSYCYFINLA
+832 
-843 GDWHPGR
+843 
-850 LFDGVRSQ
+850 
-858 FCIFVSRQRF
+858 
-868 NNNIPRKFYSTNYI
+868 
-882 RWNNEERNALF
+882 
-893 STKILFC
+893 
-900 NNELSNNIDTYP
+900 
-912 KFGSSMEQKISKK
+912 
-925 IANQNSSLSSLFISG
+925 
-940 TGKFSY
+940 
-946 RNAGIAYYQIA
+946 NAGINIGTFNTASLWYIT
-957 INFEQ
+957 ERS
-962 EFIINGKKDKSSTL
+962 DKIFL
-976 KQVICE
+976 KYL
-982 NQKIANTLV
+982 T
-991 CILNSNLFSWYYFC
+991 
-1005 YSDCYHLTI
+1005 SDVLKLY
-1014 SDLNRFRFLI
+1014 
-1024 NNKDDYSYICEELMK
+1024 
-1039 SINENSILKITNYK
+1039 NSIDNHIYSTV
-1053 TKGQIKYQEFYPRK
+1053 
-1067 SKLIIDKIDKVLA
+1067 KLNTSDSGTEEID
-1080 KHYGFTDEE
+1080 E
-1089 LDYIINYDIK
+1089 
-1099 YRMGDSLNGD
+1099 
-1109 KDEE
+1109 

>member
-1 MAITTTLN
+1 MAKTITLN
-9 KTKILELLS
+9 KSRILELLS

-37 TMPVQVEGITY
+37 TMPVQVEGTTY

-61 YELINSSSEPIK
+61 YEYANNSSEPIK
-73 YALRK
+73 YDLRK
-78 KISNKLAKIQLE
+78 KISNKLAKTQLE

-97 KNEQVW
+97 KHEQVW

-141 GWDDYTITD
+141 GWEDYTITD
-150 VTQRINDSLNKD
+150 VTQRVNDSLNKD
-162 KVTKKFYEE
+162 RVTKKFYEE
-171 FRKNKDSFTKFI
+171 FKKNKDNFSKFI
-183 EGMTETVDK
+183 EGMQEKVDK

-213 FLNNDLNYMRNKL
+213 FLNNDKNYMRNKL
-226 NEIQEKKGNDK
+226 NEIQEKRGDNK
-237 FYSFYRKFLL
+237 FYSFYREFLL
-247 VLFHEGFARELD
+247 VLFHEGFAMELD
-259 KRSVETM
+259 KRSAETM

-289 SDIKIPDSAFEKIFD
+289 TDITIPDSAFETIFT

-353 YISKNTIIPFL
+353 YISKNTIIPYL

-376 KENSYIWR
+376 KDNSYIWQ

-391 KYIYDAVRKG
+391 KYIYEAVKKG
-401 CEKPLPE
+401 CDKDLPD
-408 YIEKG
+408 YISKG
-413 IKDVS
+413 IDNVS
-418 QRTEW
+418 QREEW

-429 EYALPTEIWRET
+429 EFALPTEIWRET

-451 KSKLENGEINSIN
+451 KSKLANGEINSIN

-482 NAESP
+482 NAESS

-502 EKSNEKE
+502 EKSNEKD
-509 IPAISILD
+509 IPAMSILD

-542 KMYDFKHEKPDSYKE
+542 KMYAFKHEKPDSYKE
-557 FDSILADIEK
+557 FDNVLEEIEK
-567 HPNREYFIYKSIIL
+567 HPNRGYFIYKSIIL

-606 SCAEVDYKKENFG
+606 SCAEVDYRKDNFG

-640 NYDEVKYAVEHNNL
+640 NYDEVKFAVEHNSL
-654 TGQMNLLS
+654 SGQMNLLS
-662 GNTMDIIDEK
+662 GNTMDIIDDN
-672 AQKVA
+672 AQKVS
-677 LAYRRFKDTQ
+677 LAYKRFKNTQ
-687 LLSGTHD
+687 IVSGTHE
-694 ELVTA
+694 ELISA
-699 KKDLQQRLDDLNSE
+699 KKDLQQRLDDLNTE
-713 LNIYMAKKYVVDT
+713 LNQYMAKKYGVETD
-726 EKENAYKQWLSTHE
+726 KEEAYNQWLSTHE

-753 NRSGFDV
+753 NRGGFDV

-766 YVEYN
+766 YLEYN
-771 DKIKK
+771 PKKFSYIIDSNRFNVYESKNLYSYIYELSKKIVHVNARFGLIIQISSVSTPNMQSLVQEMKK
-776 LYTIKNYSTEECGN
+776 DTRIHWVSNYATR
-790 LHAFVTEKAYKV
+790 
-802 GKSTGTIS
+802 
-810 LIVPMAIVTTKRMN
+810 P
-824 EVRNIICN
+824 
-832 SSSYCYFINLA
+832 SY
-843 GDWHPGR
+843 
-850 LFDGVRSQ
+850 LFDG
-858 FCIFVSRQRF
+858 
-868 NNNIPRKFYSTNYI
+868 
-882 RWNNEERNALF
+882 
-893 STKILFC
+893 
-900 NNELSNNIDTYP
+900 
-912 KFGSSMEQKISKK
+912 
-925 IANQNSSLSSLFISG
+925 
-940 TGKFSY
+940 
-946 RNAGIAYYQIA
+946 
-957 INFEQ
+957 
-962 EFIINGKKDKSSTL
+962 
-976 KQVICE
+976 
-982 NQKIANTLV
+982 
-991 CILNSNLFSWYYFC
+991 
-1005 YSDCYHLTI
+1005 
-1014 SDLNRFRFLI
+1014 
-1024 NNKDDYSYICEELMK
+1024 
-1039 SINENSILKITNYK
+1039 
-1053 TKGQIKYQEFYPRK
+1053 
-1067 SKLIIDKIDKVLA
+1067 
-1080 KHYGFTDEE
+1080 
-1089 LDYIINYDIK
+1089 
-1099 YRMGDSLNGD
+1099 
-1109 KDEE
+1109 

>member
-364 FEEAKKKCEVAF
+364 FEEARNKCEVAF

-557 FDSILADIEK
+557 FDSILADIEN

-654 TGQMNLLS
+654 AGQMNLLS

-753 NRSGFDV
+753 NRGGFDV
-760 IIGNPP
+760 VIGNPP
-766 YVEYN
+766 YVVYT
-771 DKIKK
+771 KK
-776 LYTIKNYSTEECGN
+776 NKATKKSISDTYKIKNYSTEKSNN
-790 LHAFVTEKAYKV
+790 LYAFVLERSMKLIRNKSKMGMIIPVSSFSSNSFESLKFMLLGQSWLSTYSNRPAKLFQGVEQRLTIIIYDNSTKVSIKTSSYKHWYEV
-802 GKSTGTIS
+802 ERQNIFNTLSYGNSFVHKNNIVYKIGNKLENSIINKIKINKKFAPVQIITSNQDNSCWFHDSPTYWIRSFSFCPNSTTIS
-810 LIVPMAIVTTKRMN
+810 EKSNHYHQIMVLNQISA
-824 EVRNIICN
+824 NILSSIL
-832 SSSYCYFINLA
+832 SSSVFY
-843 GDWHPGR
+843 
-850 LFDGVRSQ
+850 LFFKSISNCRD
-858 FCIFVSRQRF
+858 
-868 NNNIPRKFYSTNYI
+868 
-882 RWNNEERNALF
+882 F
-893 STKILFC
+893 STKEIFDFPL
-900 NNELSNNIDTYP
+900 EDLSNENL
-912 KFGSSMEQKISKK
+912 KHLNNLGEALQ
-925 IANQNSSLSSLFISG
+925 
-940 TGKFSY
+940 
-946 RNAGIAYYQIA
+946 
-957 INFEQ
+957 
-962 EFIINGKKDKSSTL
+962 STL
-976 KQVICE
+976 KETAV
-982 NQKIANTLV
+982 
-991 CILNSNLFSWYYFC
+991 
-1005 YSDCYHLTI
+1005 
-1014 SDLNRFRFLI
+1014 
-1024 NNKDDYSYICEELMK
+1024 
-1039 SINENSILKITNYK
+1039 
-1053 TKGQIKYQEFYPRK
+1053 K
-1067 SKLIIDKIDKVLA
+1067 SKRHYPSGDVEYYEYYPYKAKNIIDKIDNVLA

>member
-226 NEIQEKKGNDK
+226 NEIQDKKGNDK
-237 FYSFYRKFLL
+237 FYSFYREFLL

-542 KMYDFKHEKPDSYKE
+542 KMYDFKHEKPDAYKE

-640 NYDEVKYAVEHNNL
+640 NYDEVKDAVNFSDL
-654 TGQMNLLS
+654 TGQRSLIFDDPMPK
-662 GNTMDIIDEK
+662 IDEK

-687 LLSGTHD
+687 LLSGSHD

-699 KKDLQQRLDDLNSE
+699 KKDLQQRLDELNSE

-726 EKENAYKQWLSTHE
+726 EKEDDYKQWLSTHE

-753 NRSGFDV
+753 NRGGFDV

-776 LYTIKNYSTEECGN
+776 LYTIKNYKTENCGN
-790 LHAFVTEKAYKV
+790 LYAFTCERATSITNNLSVL
-802 GKSTGTIS
+802 SM
-810 LIVPMAIVTTKRMN
+810 IVPIS
-824 EVRNIICN
+824 IIN
-832 SSSYCYFINLA
+832 TPRYKELRKLYKKGITYYANFSGETN
-843 GDWHPGR
+843 PGTM
-850 LFDGVRSQ
+850 FDGVKHNLT
-858 FCIFVSRQRF
+858 IFIHKNTNKKDITYTTNFIRF
-868 NNNIPRKFYSTNYI
+868 YNEYRDSLFENISYQ
-882 RWNNEERNALF
+882 NA
-893 STKILFC
+893 IEC
-900 NNELSNNIDTYP
+900 DCGYY
-912 KFGSSMEQKISKK
+912 KFGNKTQYSIHNKIKCNKSVSTLFANIKTDNK
-925 IANQNSSLSSLFISG
+925 IYMKTTSGSHYKLFF
-940 TGKFSY
+940 KEPPFFS
-946 RNAGIAYYQIA
+946 
-957 INFEQ
+957 
-962 EFIINGKKDKSSTL
+962 INGVQEISSSFKPIYFNDKSHAKTVL
-976 KQVICE
+976 
-982 NQKIANTLV
+982 AF
-991 CILNSNLFSWYYFC
+991 LNSNLFNMYWC
-1005 YSDCYHLTI
+1005 ALSDGRNVTSKEIKSIGFNSNNKELI
-1014 SDLNRFRFLI
+1014 ELLSVLSIELMNDLN
-1024 NNKDDYSYICEELMK
+1024 NNS
-1039 SINENSILKITNYK
+1039 KIVTYNK
-1053 TKGQIKYQEFYPRK
+1053 TKGVTKYAQFKPRL
-1067 SKLIIDKIDKVLA
+1067 SKPIIDKIDKVLA
-1080 KHYGFTDEE
+1080 KYYGFTEEE